1 MLTRPVQR
9 WGARHVAVLLTG
21 AALVVLCPEAQ
32 GRIVIS
38 YPSPGAQFSV
48 TENGVLPLGGTAYVT
63 AQRGPNGE
71 LWWNMP
77 RPPDLPTEYFDE
89 LADPCTADAYTV
101 TCDVAPGSVLARGGA
116 GNDQLV
122 FGTHL
127 ETTLSVD
134 VDAGAGD
141 DYVSVGGN
149 GARSIEGGPGTD
161 TIQAHFSQ
169 GSDTSAAEFPWTID
183 LSTRSASPRFS
194 GASAYAFSGFENID
208 QERNGSGSRGNHR
221 LIGDDGPNT
230 ITGQKRYINPIT
242 SQPYVGARGD
252 DTIEGGGGDDT
263 LYGQSGDDRISG
275 GAGADKIFCGEGED
289 TVVDARPEDTIA
301 ADCEILNR
309 LDVALEA
316 GAIGTNDVFEL
327 KLTLQ
332 HSGAA
337 GDPAIGSL
345 AHGGGSGVTQHDAIA
360 GTGPKPTLFPILG
373 PVPGYPVEL
382 AGALSTAHT
391 LAYAVETPGTT
402 LLQARFTGVDAAGKK
417 HEDAAAVKL
426 EASYRTPTRLDLDAL
441 FAGGLIML
449 LDKGTE
455 LRERLTAQ
463 LDDALRRSLRKSGW
477 ASGMLKPTPLER
489 ALAQGLGLPDDAL
502 AWLPNATPS
511 TGPGTKRR
519 PSVLELTG
527 AYMKARDRE
536 ILKVGREAVDRTL
549 VTPFAY
555 WRDFLFEPSEGHR
568 ARQALEMSRMA
579 SEGASATAGYLG
591 TAKDFYTSP
600 AAMQD
605 AWAQVPALRSEAEA
619 GLRKL
624 SVKVGSATRNWVKLA
639 REDPAKAVEQ
649 LGTLSGRIDGEIAV
663 GWLESAAGGKVNQA
677 LSLYSKARKGA
688 AVTEATSEVLGTT
701 RRLAPTGATSLE
713 RTPALGNLN
722 PTQVGR
728 IQGVI
733 GELNAKFGV
742 KIQLRARPI
751 NEHAARVKG
760 GVGKIEAIGTMGL
773 TPDDVVLGA
782 PQKWL
787 GQSAYYRPRLP
798 ANFKSLN
805 SSTQA
810 RYRARYKDKLREY
823 RQFQGDLP
831 DKTGKTANVHRA
843 LKKGGGEFKLGR
855 SGKVVMELE
864 QVTDRSGAVLIRYKR
879 LVVNGRPVFT
889 GKPRPIVSD
898 MDIDAVVDELTGRHL
913 PPSIRGQLELELM
926 DRFRKLSEE
935 GVLPWG
941 FHGWTHS
948 GFDLTTGD
956 YRNVLKYMLMYMDKD
971 EAAKVAAKYAK
982 LYGTTPD
989 EFLRGLTTGKML
1001 VKITAAGVVP

>member
-1 MLTRPVQR
+1 MFSRHVQR
-9 WGARHVAVLLTG
+9 RGAQHVAVLLTG
-21 AALVVLCPEAQ
+21 AALALFCPAAQ
-32 GRIVIS
+32 GRLVIS

-48 TENGVLPLGGTAYVT
+48 TENGVLPLGGTAYVN
-63 AQRGPNGE
+63 AIRGPNGE
-71 LWWNMP
+71 LWWTMP
-77 RPPDLPTEYFDE
+77 RPPDLPVEYFDE

-127 ETTLSVD
+127 ETALNVD

-149 GARSIEGGPGTD
+149 GGRSIEGGPGTD

-221 LIGDDGPNT
+221 LIGDEGPNT
-230 ITGQKRYINPIT
+230 INGQKRFINPIT
-242 SQPYVGARGD
+242 NQPYIGARGD
-252 DTIEGGGGDDT
+252 DTIDGGGGDDT

-275 GAGADKIFCGEGED
+275 GAGADKIYCGEGED

-316 GAIGTNDVFEL
+316 GTIGTNDIFEL
-327 KLTLQ
+327 KLALQ
-332 HSGAA
+332 HTGAA
-337 GDPAIGSL
+337 SDPVIGSL
-345 AHGGGSGVTQHDAIA
+345 AHGGGNGIAQNDVIA

-382 AGALSTAHT
+382 AGALSSAHT

-402 LLQARFTGVDAAGKK
+402 LLQARFTGTDSAGKK

-426 EASYRTPTRLDLDAL
+426 EASYRTPSRLDLDAL
-441 FAGGLIML
+441 VAGGLILL

-455 LRERLTAQ
+455 LRERLTAN
-463 LDDALRRSLRKSGW
+463 LNETMRRALKTGKW
-477 ASGMLKPTPLER
+477 PAWMLQPTPLER
-489 ALAQGLGLPDDAL
+489 TLARNLGLPDNAL

-511 TGPGTKRR
+511 SGPGTKRR
-519 PSVLELTG
+519 PSILELNWAFTI
-527 AYMKARDRE
+527 ARDRE

-549 VTPFAY
+549 VTPFVY
-555 WRDFLFEPSEGHR
+555 WRNFLFEPSEGHR
-568 ARQALEMSRMA
+568 AREALEMSRMA
-579 SEGASATAGYLG
+579 SEGYSATAGYLG
-591 TAKDFYTSP
+591 TAKDFYASP

-605 AWAQVPALRSEAEA
+605 AWKQVPAIRAEAEA
-619 GLRKL
+619 GLQKL
-624 SVKVGSATRNWVKLA
+624 NVKAGTAARNWVKLA
-639 REDPAKAVEQ
+639 REDPVKAVEQ

-663 GWLESAAGGKVNQA
+663 GWLESAVGGKVNQA

-688 AVTEATSEVLGTT
+688 AVTEATSEALGTT
-701 RRLAPTGATSLE
+701 RRLAPTGATPLE
-713 RTPALGNLN
+713 RTPALGNLS

-728 IQGVI
+728 IQQVI
-733 GELNAKFGV
+733 GEINAKFGV
-742 KIQLRARPI
+742 KVQLRARPI

-760 GVGKIEAIGTMGL
+760 GVGKIETIGTMGL

-798 ANFKSLN
+798 ANFKSL
-805 SSTQA
+805 SKSTQD
-810 RYRARYKDKLREY
+810 RYRARFKDKLREY
-823 RQFQGDLP
+823 RQFHGDLP

-843 LKKGGGEFKLGR
+843 LEKGGGEFKLGR

-864 QVTDRSGAVLIRYKR
+864 KVTDPSGATLIRYKK

-889 GKPRPIVSD
+889 GKSRPIVSD

-913 PPSIRGQLELELM
+913 PAPIRGQVELELM
-926 DRFRKLSEE
+926 DRFRKLSDE

-948 GFDLTTGD
+948 GFDLTTSD

-982 LYGTTPD
+982 IYGTTPD
-989 EFLRGLTTGKML
+989 EFLRGLTTGKMV